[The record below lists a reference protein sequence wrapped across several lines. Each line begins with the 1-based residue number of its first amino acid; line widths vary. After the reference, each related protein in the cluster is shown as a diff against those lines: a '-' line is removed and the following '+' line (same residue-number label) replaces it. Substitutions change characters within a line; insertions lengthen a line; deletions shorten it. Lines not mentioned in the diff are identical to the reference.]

1 MIFQRHDRLSHHA
14 VSRRSVAC
22 REYLVQWTRLRAET
36 AVRRCKLAAVCS
48 MQSTARLQRR
58 RTTAAA
64 PTIVPIK
71 SHQSHGIMTLPPGG
85 GIVHLRS
92 GLLRG
97 GGVGGLDVLDDGGV
111 KTDRYQCCFLS
122 LSPWLSLSLPSIGD
136 DDQSVSVQILMMV
149 GRAAHKS
156 ILQCLAGLHTYMQQC
171 NKISLVPHSLTL
183 PLHTAAWPH
192 AIIAQSSARVHCDR
206 DHRQAWAWP
215 WACPAIHGGAQ

>member
-1 MIFQRHDRLSHHA
+1 MIVIFQRHDRLSHHA
-14 VSRRSVAC
+14 VSCRSVAC
-22 REYLVQWTRLRAET
+22 REYLVQWIRLRAET

-48 MQSTARLQRR
+48 MQSTARLQGR

-136 DDQSVSVQILMMV
+136 DDQSVSVQILT
-149 GRAAHKS
+149 GWWD
-156 ILQCLAGLHTYMQQC
+156 GLHTRAYC
-171 NKISLVPHSLTL
+171 SV
-183 PLHTAAWPH
+183 
-192 AIIAQSSARVHCDR
+192 
-206 DHRQAWAWP
+206 
-215 WACPAIHGGAQ
+215 

>member
-1 MIFQRHDRLSHHA
+1 
-14 VSRRSVAC
+14 
-22 REYLVQWTRLRAET
+22 
-36 AVRRCKLAAVCS
+36 

-97 GGVGGLDVLDDGGV
+97 GVGGLDVLDDGGV

-122 LSPWLSLSLPSIGD
+122 LSVVI
-136 DDQSVSVQILMMV
+136 VIV
-149 GRAAHKS
+149 A
-156 ILQCLAGLHTYMQQC
+156 
-171 NKISLVPHSLTL
+171 
-183 PLHTAAWPH
+183 
-192 AIIAQSSARVHCDR
+192 VHWR
-206 DHRQAWAWP
+206 
-215 WACPAIHGGAQ
+215 